1 MFHFTFSFILPNT
14 PLSPKAN
21 KCTQIHQ
28 DAFLAK
34 RVAVPEVTLLKY
46 CTQHQLVTVNFFFF
60 FENKKVTPEIKV
72 QKIYNAQGC
81 FQTTNIN
88 LQCPKPIS
96 FLIACMWN
104 DY

>member
-1 MFHFTFSFILPNT
+1 MCSSAWSHF
-14 PLSPKAN
+14 A
-21 KCTQIHQ
+21 
-28 DAFLAK
+28 
-34 RVAVPEVTLLKY
+34 EVLYSTS
-46 CTQHQLVTVNFFFF
+46 VGNREFFFF

-96 FLIACMWN
+96 FLIACVWN